1 MFQFFYLL
9 SLIFLDCEST
19 LSVLPLNK
27 KIETWSF
34 RSMEK
39 KIPKSA
45 VWIVKKV
52 KSIFSVNIN
61 FLKISSTDYSYSY

>member
-1 MFQFFYLL
+1 
-9 SLIFLDCEST
+9 
-19 LSVLPLNK
+19 
-27 KIETWSF
+27 
-34 RSMEK
+34 MEK